1 MITVNLP
8 DLGLYNGSRGIV
20 ERVQK
25 TTRAPVVRFLDGRLI
40 VIPLHTWCLV
50 MEKKKVTK
58 IQYPLRL
65 AWAMTIHKS
74 QGMSL
79 DYVHADL
86 GSIFEYGQAY
96 VVLSR
101 VRSLEGLHLSS
112 LDVSKIKA
120 HPEVLAYE
128 KEISKS

>member
-1 MITVNLP
+1 
-8 DLGLYNGSRGIV
+8 
-20 ERVQK
+20 
-25 TTRAPVVRFLDGRLI
+25 
-40 VIPLHTWCLV
+40 
-50 MEKKKVTK
+50 
-58 IQYPLRL
+58 
-65 AWAMTIHKS
+65 MTIHKS

-86 GSIFEYGQAY
+86 GSIFEFGQAY

-101 VRSLEGLHLSS
+101 VRSLEGLFITS

-128 KEISKS
+128 EEISNTEQ